1 MTLPAATPVTAP
13 EVAFT
18 VAVVGV
24 ALLHVPPAV
33 AFDNV
38 NVAVTQAFVV
48 PVILATVGTS
58 IIEIEVVTIEVQP
71 KTVLE
76 KDIVEEPTET
86 HVTRPDELMV
96 ATLALLL
103 VQVPPTD
110 VSDNVKVLATQPE
123 LAPVMAP
130 KVGNGLIVNA

>member
-33 AFDNV
+33 ALDNV
-38 NVAVTQAFVV
+38 DVAVTQAFVV

-58 IIEIEVVTIEVQP
+58 IIEIAYGMQ
-71 KTVLE
+71 
-76 KDIVEEPTET
+76 
-86 HVTRPDELMV
+86 LMY
-96 ATLALLL
+96 LRMLIGLLL
-103 VQVPPTD
+103 
-110 VSDNVKVLATQPE
+110 
-123 LAPVMAP
+123 
-130 KVGNGLIVNA
+130 LITYLKKQII